1 MMLDAIIE
9 EHANEQGVENKDE
22 LTERIFESAVA
33 AMDDA
38 TRKDYLESDE
48 VKNIVEAGV
57 IGRKTIVRLS
67 KKDDLSRRI
76 KLAAFQKAKETN
88 APEWKALKKNRVQE
102 RRLIGKIM
110 QRYGNAVKK
119 DAINSQK
126 ALLKLT
132 PNAFTRPLS
141 LK

>member
-1 MMLDAIIE
+1 MMLDDIIK
-9 EHANEQGVENKDE
+9 EHAEEGVQDFDSY
-22 LTERIFESAVA
+22 LERVFESVVSV
-33 AMDDA
+33 MPDE
-38 TRKDYLESDE
+38 TRIPYLESDE
-48 VKNIVEAGV
+48 VKSLVEAGV

-88 APEWKALKKNRVQE
+88 APEWKALKKNRIIE
-102 RRLIGKIM
+102 RKLIGKIM

-126 ALLKLT
+126 KLLKLSPT
-132 PNAFTRPLS
+132 AFTKPIT